1 MRKRMMRRV
10 HSSSKDDRRRQI
22 TPQSWTAF
30 FRGRLCLGIQNE
42 QRKVR
47 ERDTRPALT
56 PFASISTSKDVLK
69 LRVLEFCLYTHLF
82 LQEHVIFFPDVLRA
96 YFYSDLKL
104 KLFLECSYFF
114 FLTVDCFFFNI

>member
-1 MRKRMMRRV
+1 MNKEKLERERER
-10 HSSSKDDRRRQI
+10 
-22 TPQSWTAF
+22 
-30 FRGRLCLGIQNE
+30 E
-42 QRKVR
+42 R

-82 LQEHVIFFPDVLRA
+82 LQEHVIFFPDVQRA

-104 KLFLECSYFF
+104 KLFLFCSYFF
-114 FLTVDCFFFNI
+114 LIFFLNC